1 MRPLKNVTIL
11 SGVVVTTQ
19 SKAWMDEDRILEWIM
34 KVWLPYVQ
42 GKPAL
47 LSLDTFSGHLT
58 KVKAAFAKCGTKLS
72 VIPGGCT
79 SILQPLDV
87 SINKSFKGYLRQL
100 WCQYMVDEAEKGVTI
115 IRPVCKSKLLDWISK
130 AVSLLDT
137 KLNIIEKS
145 FYVTGIVI
153 ASEERNVR
161 DDETYIKIQEVMKDV
176 FRSKHIGYVSDI
188 NSESNDSEDTF
199 TMDSS
204 NELNEDPFV
213 SETDAAK

>member
-161 DDETYIKIQEVMKDV
+161 DDETYYIKIQEVMKDV
-176 FRSKHIGYVSDI
+176 FRTKHIGYVSDI

-204 NELNEDPFV
+204 NELND
-213 SETDAAK
+213 